1 MISIIQFKAIFRDCD
16 RLKNF
21 KKRRFIFKTFRVSR
35 LRWSTQW
42 RVSHFQSFVAKR
54 MQQICTNYNEDTN
67 RLPFHND
74 GLTLFWLTMTKSSLN
89 ASVKTSPPFIRNKI
103 IFCTLWCPTRHSV
116 PDHIERFNRRR

>member
-1 MISIIQFKAIFRDCD
+1 MLAREFIQH
-16 RLKNF
+16 
-21 KKRRFIFKTFRVSR
+21 
-35 LRWSTQW
+35 TQW

-103 IFCTLWCPTRHSV
+103 IVLYSLV
-116 PDHIERFNRRR
+116 PHPSQLSKYFDGTKSLFDFLIGDS